1 MGFVFNPFLYVWMLD
16 ETVQLVVN
24 IFHLENRKPLFT
36 YITGIWGSAFTI
48 LFQRILNEGEN
59 APEESV
65 GNLANIKEGLSM
77 FMFSYFCNKPT
88 DCLPFNIAVCMAYA
102 LPIRTAVTLS
112 FIFRQPL
119 PAVSPTHFPHT

>member
-1 MGFVFNPFLYVWMLD
+1 MSD
-16 ETVQLVVN
+16 ETPQLVVN
-24 IFHLENRKPLFT
+24 IFHLENRKLSFT

-48 LFQRILNEGEN
+48 LFQRILNEEQN